1 MNLVPQV
8 ATAEISDA
16 DLDSVS
22 GGQAG
27 VGPAA
32 NPGLGVHAGAGGLGV
47 HAEAGNI
54 GVTAGLGASVSP
66 EGLSAVGGLAVTQ
79 Y

>member
-16 DLDSVS
+16 DLDSIS

-27 VGPAA
+27 VGAAA
-32 NPGLGVHAGAGGLGV
+32 NPGLGVHA
-47 HAEAGNI
+47 EAGDI

-66 EGLSAVGGLAVTQ
+66 EGLSAVGGLAVAQ

>member
-8 ATAEISDA
+8 ATAEITDA
-16 DLDSVS
+16 ELDSVS

-32 NPGLGVHAGAGGLGV
+32 NPGLGV

-66 EGLSAVGGLAVTQ
+66 EGLAAAGALAVTQ

>member
-1 MNLVPQV
+1 MNHVPQV

-16 DLDSVS
+16 ELDLVS

-27 VGPAA
+27 ADANFGLGIHAA
-32 NPGLGVHAGAGGLGV
+32 PGALGVHVEAGG
-47 HAEAGNI
+47 I
-54 GVTAGLGASVSP
+54 GVTAGVGASVSAQ
-66 EGLSAVGGLAVTQ
+66 GVSVDGHLNATL

>member
-16 DLDSVS
+16 ELDSVS

-27 VGPAA
+27 VGSAA
-32 NPGLGVHAGAGGLGV
+32 DAGIGVHAGAGALGA
-47 HAEAGNI
+47 HAEVGNI

-66 EGLSAVGGLAVTQ
+66 EGLSAAGALAVTQ

>member
-16 DLDSVS
+16 DLDSLS

-27 VGPAA
+27 AA
-32 NPGLGVHAGAGGLGV
+32 AGAGLGVAAEAGGLGV

-54 GVTAGLGASVSP
+54 GVTAGLSASVSP
-66 EGLSAVGGLAVTQ
+66 EGLSAVGGLAVTR

>member
-27 VGPAA
+27 VGSAA
-32 NPGLGVHAGAGGLGV
+32 NPALGV
-47 HAEAGNI
+47 HAEVGNI

-66 EGLSAVGGLAVTQ
+66 EGLSAVGTFAVTQ

>member
-16 DLDSVS
+16 ELDHVS

-27 VGPAA
+27 AGA
-32 NPGLGVHAGAGGLGV
+32 NLGLGVSAEGGAVGMCIEAGDVCITAGAGG
-47 HAEAGNI
+47 
-54 GVTAGLGASVSP
+54 SVSAQ
-66 EGLSAVGGLAVTQ
+66 GVSLGGNLNGTL

>member
-1 MNLVPQV
+1 MNLVPKV

-16 DLDSVS
+16 DLDAVS

-27 VGPAA
+27 AA
-32 NPGLGVHAGAGGLGV
+32 VNAGLGV
-47 HAEAGNI
+47 HAEAGAL
-54 GVTAGLGASVSP
+54 GVHVEAGNVGITGGLGASVSP
-66 EGLSAVGGLAVTQ
+66 EGLSVGGTLAVTQ